1 MPRIIYPIV
10 IMMAFL
16 MVIDEAAE
24 GSDWMSMILK
34 LSASLK
40 VRVN

>member
-1 MPRIIYPIV
+1 MTRIMHMIV
-10 IMMAFL
+10 NMTAFL
-16 MVIDEAAE
+16 MLIDDAVE